1 MLDIVKC
8 ELILCRLFLKNVWRL
23 RNIYKTNQ
31 PKFCCI
37 PRPQSP
43 DIRCFFFYL
52 VHTTGALYDAAECVF
67 FFFLSLITLVMH
79 ECPSAKKKKS
89 RQRRTHKQNSL
100 SRYLSLIM
108 CFFFFLGRP
117 LKRSQF
123 SFVVII

>member
-8 ELILCRLFLKNVWRL
+8 ELILCRLLLKNVWRL

-52 VHTTGALYDAAECVF
+52 VHTTGALCDAAECVF
-67 FFFLSLITLVMH
+67 FFFFIINNISDARVSIRQKKEVQAETDTQTKFPFTILILDNV
-79 ECPSAKKKKS
+79 
-89 RQRRTHKQNSL
+89 
-100 SRYLSLIM
+100 
-108 CFFFFLGRP
+108 FFFFLDD
-117 LKRSQF
+117 LLNVHS
-123 SFVVII
+123 SALL

>member
-8 ELILCRLFLKNVWRL
+8 ELILCRLLLKNVWRL

-52 VHTTGALYDAAECVF
+52 VHTTGALCDAAECVF
-67 FFFLSLITLVMH
+67 FFIINNISDARVSIRQKKEVQAETDTQTKFPFTILILDNV
-79 ECPSAKKKKS
+79 
-89 RQRRTHKQNSL
+89 
-100 SRYLSLIM
+100 
-108 CFFFFLGRP
+108 FFFFLDD
-117 LKRSQF
+117 LLNVHS
-123 SFVVII
+123 SALL

>member
-43 DIRCFFFYL
+43 DIRWFFFYL

-67 FFFLSLITLVMH
+67 FFLSLITLVMH
-79 ECPSAKKKKS
+79 VCPSAKKKKS
-89 RQRRTHKQNSL
+89 RQRRTHKQNSP

>member
-8 ELILCRLFLKNVWRL
+8 ELILCRLLLKNVWRL

-52 VHTTGALYDAAECVF
+52 VHTTGALCDAAECVF
-67 FFFLSLITLVMH
+67 FFIINNISDARVSIRQKKEVQAETDTQTKFPFTILILDNV
-79 ECPSAKKKKS
+79 
-89 RQRRTHKQNSL
+89 
-100 SRYLSLIM
+100 
-108 CFFFFLGRP
+108 FFFFFGTT
-117 LKRSQF
+117 S
-123 SFVVII
+123 